1 MRIWIGGAAA
11 VLLGL
16 ACAGC
21 DGGVSSAKAS
31 AAAQAAPI
39 TAVGCPKT
47 PQPACVTVTADGK
60 TWDVTSAGVDVKRGV
75 AVSVTGTP
83 GPAGACGTTLTS
95 ATVDYTG
102 LACGS

>member
-1 MRIWIGGAAA
+1 MRIFIGGAAA
-11 VLLGL
+11 VILGL
-16 ACAGC
+16 ACGAC
-21 DGGVSSAKAS
+21 DSGVSKAKAS
-31 AAAQAAPI
+31 DVAQAAPI

-60 TWDVTSAGVDVKRGV
+60 TWDVTAAGVDVKRGV

-83 GPAGACGTTLTS
+83 GPAGACGPTLTG
-95 ATVDYTG
+95 AHVDYSG